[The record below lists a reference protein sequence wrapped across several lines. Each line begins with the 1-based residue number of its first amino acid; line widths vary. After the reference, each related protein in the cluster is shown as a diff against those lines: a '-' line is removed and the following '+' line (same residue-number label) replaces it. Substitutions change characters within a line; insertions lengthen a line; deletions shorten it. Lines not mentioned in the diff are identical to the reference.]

1 MGSSSPRTDTQRK
14 VAQLFR
20 ALQRFRDLH
29 PDVTALQVQVFLLVA
44 ETPGIPQS
52 DLYKSLGV
60 SDSAASRIIAILSD
74 IGGRHTEG
82 FKLIEVQVNPHD
94 RRERRINLT
103 TKGQRL
109 ADDVARDI
117 AA

>member
-20 ALQRFRDLH
+20 ALQRFRDLR
-29 PDVTALQVQVFLLVA
+29 PEITALQVQVFLLVA
-44 ETPGIPQS
+44 ERPGIPQS
-52 DLYKSLGV
+52 DLYKALGV

-74 IGGRHTEG
+74 IGGRYTEG
-82 FKLIEVQVNPHD
+82 FKLIEVSVNPND
-94 RRERRINLT
+94 RRERTIGLT

-109 ADDVARDI
+109 AEDMARDI
-117 AA
+117 TA